1 MKDNELLL
9 IISLKLHA
17 ILSFIDSKLC
27 YEKSFEANFSIINR
41 NISDHDALNS
51 VESTA

>member
-1 MKDNELLL
+1 MKDIEFLL

-17 ILSFIDSKLC
+17 ILSFLDSKLC
-27 YEKSFEANFSIINR
+27 YEKSFEANFSISQ
-41 NISDHDALNS
+41 NIRDHDALNS